1 MTIDIHTEYIKLDQL
16 LKFAGIVGSG
26 GDAKYII
33 QNDVILL
40 NGQRVTERGKK
51 IRSGDVVIIGEQE
64 IYVRW
69 GNIP

>member
-26 GDAKYII
+26 GDAKLII
-33 QNDVILL
+33 QNEIVLL
-40 NGQRVTERGKK
+40 NGEQVKERGKK

-64 IYVRW
+64 IYVR
-69 GNIP
+69 

>member
-26 GDAKYII
+26 GDAKLII
-33 QNDVILL
+33 QNEIVLL
-40 NGQRVTERGKK
+40 NGEQVKERGKK

-69 GNIP
+69 RNIP